1 VLESLE
7 IDDGRF
13 RLFFTDRNPVRSKIL
28 VADDE
33 PEVSELVE
41 AGLSRHGYDITTAK
55 TGERALELL
64 GTTEF
69 DVLLTDHSMGGMTG
83 VELCRQALA
92 LRPNLCVIIIT
103 GFGSLEVAVEALRAG
118 AYDFVTK
125 PVALEVL
132 TLTLKRAAERQH
144 IGRELRR
151 LRASEAPPASGIVGG
166 GAAVARML
174 DIVKRVASSD
184 TTVLIQGESGSG
196 KELVARAIHDQ
207 SLRKGPFVAVNCSAM
222 PEGLLESELFGHQA
236 GAFTDART
244 ARAGL
249 FVEAD
254 GGTVLL
260 DELGEMP
267 LGMQAKLLRA
277 LQERSVRP
285 LGGARE
291 IPFTARIVAATNR
304 QLEDEVAAKRFRE
317 DLYYRV
323 NVVTIEVPPLRARPE
338 DVLPL
343 AHHFLRRLK
352 KRRAEPL
359 RLGQAVAERLVAYS
373 WPGNVRELEN
383 CIERAVAFARFD
395 ELTVDDLPSELK
407 GGSSV
412 DGHDPSHEGSS
423 TSSLELVE
431 QNYIQKVLEAAGGNR
446 SAAARILGFDR
457 RTLARKLSL
466 PDPELE
472 SDSTTS

>member
-1 VLESLE
+1 
-7 IDDGRF
+7 
-13 RLFFTDRNPVRSKIL
+13 
-28 VADDE
+28 
-33 PEVSELVE
+33 
-41 AGLSRHGYDITTAK
+41 
-55 TGERALELL
+55 
-64 GTTEF
+64 
-69 DVLLTDHSMGGMTG
+69 
-83 VELCRQALA
+83 
-92 LRPNLCVIIIT
+92 
-103 GFGSLEVAVEALRAG
+103 
-118 AYDFVTK
+118 
-125 PVALEVL
+125 
-132 TLTLKRAAERQH
+132 
-144 IGRELRR
+144 
-151 LRASEAPPASGIVGG
+151 
-166 GAAVARML
+166 ML

-184 TTVLIQGESGSG
+184 TTVLIQGESGTG
-196 KELVARAIHDQ
+196 KELVARSIHDQ

-260 DELGEMP
+260 DEIGEMP
-267 LGMQAKLLRA
+267 FGMQAKLLRA

-285 LGGARE
+285 LGGSRE

-304 QLEDEVAAKRFRE
+304 KLEDEVAAKRFRE

-352 KRRAEPL
+352 KGTANPI

-395 ELTVDDLPSELK
+395 ELTVDDLPSELRS
-407 GGSSV
+407 GRAEHG
-412 DGHDPSHEGSS
+412 DDPNHEGGS

-431 QNYIQKVLEAAGGNR
+431 KNYIQKVLEAAGGNH

-466 PDPELE
+466 PDAELE
-472 SDSTTS
+472 TDSVAG